1 MKRMVSGIKPT
12 GELTLGNYLGAI
24 KQFVN
29 YQEEYELFLFVADL
43 HALTTQQDKVQL
55 RKRIKDVVTMYL
67 ACGLDPDKVT
77 LFLQSEIPAHS
88 QMNFLLESTSYV
100 GELSRMT
107 QYKEKTSKKNN
118 ESMHVSMF
126 TYPVLMAADILL
138 YDAEFVPVGDDQ
150 KQHVELTRT
159 IAERFNSRYGEFFV
173 VPQPLIPKTGSRI
186 MDLQEPTKKMSKSDS
201 SDKGY
206 ILLLDDLARTQNK
219 IKSAVTDSDTVIR
232 FDKKNK
238 PGISNL
244 LTIYAAC
251 SNQTIEQIE
260 ATYAGQT
267 YQTFKTDLAELVVQT
282 LKPIQERFAQLRT
295 SSLVDDVLDQ
305 GAAKASDIAYK
316 KIRKAN
322 QLMGVGRKS

>member
-1 MKRMVSGIKPT
+1 MVSGIKPT

-43 HALTTQQDKVQL
+43 HALTTLQDKALL

-67 ACGLDPDKVT
+67 ACGIDPEKVT
-77 LFLQSEIPAHS
+77 LFLQSEVPAHS

-107 QYKEKTSKKNN
+107 QYKDKASKKSND
-118 ESMHVSMF
+118 SMHVSMF

-138 YDAEFVPVGDDQ
+138 YDAHLVPVGDDQ

-159 IAERFNSRYGEFFV
+159 IAERFNQRYGELFV
-173 VPQPLIPKTGSRI
+173 VPTPLIPKTGARI
-186 MDLQEPTKKMSKSDS
+186 MDLQDPTKKMSKSDG

-206 ILLLDDLARTQNK
+206 ILLMDDVARVKNK
-219 IKSAVTDSDTVIR
+219 IKSAVTDSDGSIHY
-232 FDKKNK
+232 DKKNK
-238 PGISNL
+238 PGIANL

-251 SNQTIEQIE
+251 TNQSIPNLE
-260 ATYAGQT
+260 
-267 YQTFKTDLAELVVQT
+267 K
-282 LKPIQERFAQLRT
+282 RFADTSYQDFKEEVATAAASLLESIQLKFKELQG
-295 SSLVDDVLDQ
+295 SALIDQILDE
-305 GAAKASDIAYK
+305 GMKKANELALK

-322 QLMGVGRKS
+322 QLMGVGRKR

>member
-1 MKRMVSGIKPT
+1 MVSGIKPT

-107 QYKEKTSKKNN
+107 QYKEKASKKNN

-267 YQTFKTDLAELVVQT
+267 YQTFKTDLAKLVVQT

>member
-43 HALTTQQDKVQL
+43 HALTTQQDKAQL

-107 QYKEKTSKKNN
+107 QYKEKASKKNN

-219 IKSAVTDSDTVIR
+219 IKSAVTDSDTAIR

-267 YQTFKTDLAELVVQT
+267 YQTFKTDLAKLVVQT